1 MGLADRPYMRER
13 ARQREEAGR
22 RGRRWIRW
30 QCVFREPYYPL
41 LWMAVLLLLYL
52 AATLVR
58 PHLSDYGGVYC
69 YVWTDYC
76 LGR

>member
-1 MGLADRPYMRER
+1 MLSG
-13 ARQREEAGR
+13 
-22 RGRRWIRW
+22 
-30 QCVFREPYYPL
+30 PYYPL
-41 LWMAVLLLLYL
+41 LWMVALLLLYV

-58 PHLSDYGGVYC
+58 PHLPDYGGVYC